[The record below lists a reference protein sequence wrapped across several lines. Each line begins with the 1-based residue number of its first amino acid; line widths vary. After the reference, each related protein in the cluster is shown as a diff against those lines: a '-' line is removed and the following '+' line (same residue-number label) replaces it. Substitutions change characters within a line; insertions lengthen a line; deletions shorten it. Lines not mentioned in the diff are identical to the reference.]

1 MTGITISGTLPI
13 GVTVDG
19 VQHRAFVLRGALV
32 SDNIEA
38 TDELVARGENP
49 DQLRIATA
57 LMSYQLVQLGTLIT
71 HDAALQTKVSPQV
84 TTDLLRSMHIADWNH
99 LDKESAALEKKLLGV
114 DQTPTAAGGSTSLP
128 GAAET
133 ESTPAT

>member
-1 MTGITISGTLPI
+1 MSSIQASGNLPI
-13 GVTVDG
+13 GVTIDG
-19 VQHRAFVLRGALV
+19 VTHRGFVLRGALV

-57 LMSYQLVQLGTLIT
+57 LMSRQLVMLGDLKPEQI
-71 HDAALQTKVSPQV
+71 
-84 TTDLLRSMHIADWNH
+84 TTDLMRSLHIADWNH

-114 DQTPTAAGGSTSLP
+114 DQTPTPAGGSMSSP
-128 GAAET
+128 GADET
-133 ESTPAT
+133 ASTPAT